1 MNNMKKIAAACAMC
15 IAILATAS
23 TAWSGNGVQRYEF
36 DDALDPPG
44 SYVACLGENITFT
57 VHVTGTY
64 SEFVTDSGTYHLL
77 DNWKMSHQFTGVL
90 TGRTWIGKGVSPFS
104 ANVGP
109 GQAAQWVSRIT
120 AKPLT
125 GDGPMFKFKNEY
137 KITVNA
143 NGELVVERQPNPN
156 PEEAYSCLGKN

>member
-1 MNNMKKIAAACAMC
+1 MNNIKKIGAACAMGAAV
-15 IAILATAS
+15 IVAATM
-23 TAWSGNGVQRYEF
+23 AWANNGVQRYEF
-36 DDALDPPG
+36 DDGLGPRG
-44 SYVACLGENITFT
+44 SYVACLGEHITFT

-64 SEFVTDSGTYHLL
+64 REFVTDSGTYHLL
-77 DNWKMSHQFTGVL
+77 DNWKMSHEFTGVL

-125 GDGPMFKFKNEY
+125 GDGPMFKFENEF
-137 KITVNA
+137 KVTVNA
-143 NGELVVERQPNPN
+143 NGELVVDR
-156 PEEAYSCLGKN
+156 PEEPEFGESVRCIGKY